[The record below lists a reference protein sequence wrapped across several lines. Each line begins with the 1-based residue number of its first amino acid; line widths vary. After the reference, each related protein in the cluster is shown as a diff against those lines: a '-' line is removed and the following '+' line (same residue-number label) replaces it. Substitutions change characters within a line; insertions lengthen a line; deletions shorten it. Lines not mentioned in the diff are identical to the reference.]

1 MKYTK
6 PHNLGALHNIAIFTL
21 ALFVI
26 LISVTFTNADTNK
39 KTITITKQWSDNLT
53 GNDATNRTPPQVVI
67 NATMTQQEMFDMLYP
82 VGSVYETANA
92 SFNPNTS
99 WYGEWVEDDA
109 GRVLV
114 SAGTNDSATYTTG
127 TTGGERTHVLTPSE
141 TATKAHSHTY
151 SKSNT
156 ATNNTT
162 LTINQIPS
170 HEGHLPVNSGS
181 HTGYGNAGG
190 KYLPQAAF
198 PYTYGS
204 TGRGWDVQGGEMT
217 PTGINTGGGQGHNHG
232 ISLSN
237 ATTAGDPSNA
247 NGSAHNNMQPYK
259 VVKRWRRTA

>member
-1 MKYTK
+1 MAVFC
-6 PHNLGALHNIAIFTL
+6 LVFLLIASFSFIINTD
-21 ALFVI
+21 
-26 LISVTFTNADTNK
+26 ISHAVVTRTM
-39 KTITITKQWSDNLT
+39 SDS
-53 GNDATNRTPPQVVI
+53 
-67 NATMTQQEMFDMLYP
+67 EMLDMFYP
-82 VGSVYETANA
+82 VGSYYETSDT
-92 SFNPNTS
+92 SFNPNSAWGGT
-99 WYGEWVEDDA
+99 WVEDDA
-109 GRVLV
+109 GLVLV
-114 SAGTNDSATYTTG
+114 SAGTYDSITYAANNK
-127 TTGGERTHVLTPSE
+127 GGERTHILTPDE
-141 TATKAHSHTY
+141 TASKSHSHTY

-162 LTINQIPS
+162 LTLNQIPS